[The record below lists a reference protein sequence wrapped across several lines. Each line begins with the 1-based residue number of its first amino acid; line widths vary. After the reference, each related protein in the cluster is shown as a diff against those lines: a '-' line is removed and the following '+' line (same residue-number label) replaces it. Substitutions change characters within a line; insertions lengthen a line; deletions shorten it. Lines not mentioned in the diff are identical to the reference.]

1 MRLLDL
7 QPKRNFSYI
16 FVQFPGM
23 KINVPMLEGSEGKA
37 VNEDVALCVQLN
49 KKEKVTD
56 VFLVRS
62 QSIKP
67 FDFTDEGIG
76 AKAFYRVIKKKE
88 ASQDSTTNESEDFV
102 TYVTDKVAIIQKK
115 TETGYNFVLVLND
128 REISIIASME
138 EKVQRIEKGLLR
150 QKAEGKVDAV
160 TKKNNHKLMAV
171 FRRRVKKRIFLG
183 EAAFQDN
190 EVFELIRIR
199 LEEAKRKAAVYSPAR
214 LDFIGPGD
222 QNQTI
227 FIMRGGAF
235 NDTTISYK

>member
-23 KINVPMLEGSEGKA
+23 KMNVPMLSKEEGKV

-56 VFLVRS
+56 VFLVRT

-76 AKAFYRVIKKKE
+76 AKAFYRIIKKKE
-88 ASQDSTTNESEDFV
+88 ASQDSSLNESEDFV
-102 TYVTDKVAIIQKK
+102 TYVTDKVAIKQKK

-128 REISIIASME
+128 REIGIIASIE
-138 EKVQRIEKGLLR
+138 EEVPRAEKVLLR
-150 QKAEGKVDAV
+150 HKEEGKVDAAV
-160 TKKNNHKLMAV
+160 KKNNKKFMAV
-171 FRRRVKKRIFLG
+171 FKRRAKKRILSG
-183 EAAFQDN
+183 DHVFQDD
-190 EVFELIRIR
+190 EFFERIRIR
-199 LEEAKRKAAVYSPAR
+199 LEESKRKVALFSPAA

-227 FIMRGGAF
+227 FIMRGGG
-235 NDTTISYK
+235 Y